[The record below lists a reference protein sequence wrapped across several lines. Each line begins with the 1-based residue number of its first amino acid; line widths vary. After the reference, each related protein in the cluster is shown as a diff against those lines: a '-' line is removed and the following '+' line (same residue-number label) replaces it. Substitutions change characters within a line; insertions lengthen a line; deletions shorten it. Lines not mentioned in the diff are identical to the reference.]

1 MQTLPAAV
9 QLAFPCKPDQIPDRP
24 WWSLENASE
33 GPAFHYGRRLRRTD
47 GLHSQDLT
55 PLKLK
60 PLEGVDAEKPLPHPG
75 FRAGQVW
82 AKGDG
87 NSIVIL
93 RMGGIWPKYPI
104 ITDEFSYAP
113 EQFNAVYPYL
123 MADPACPWLAP
134 WAPVKILP
142 LKVYPEPW
150 GD

>member
-9 QLAFPCKPDQIPDRP
+9 QRAFPCKPDQIPDRP
-24 WWSLENASE
+24 WWSLKNESE
-33 GPAFHYGRRLRRTD
+33 RPFIQRLQRTD
-47 GLHSQDLT
+47 GLWSIDPT
-55 PLKLK
+55 PMNLK
-60 PLEGVDAEKPLPHPG
+60 PLEGVDKEKPLPHPG
-75 FRAGQVW
+75 FRAGQIW

-87 NSIVIL
+87 NSILIL

-104 ITDEFSYAP
+104 LTDEFSYDP

-134 WAPVKILP
+134 WAPAKILP
-142 LKVYPEPW
+142 QRVYPHQW